1 MAPPTRFPRQE
12 GVTAIAADQLT
23 VFSGAVI
30 GRRRSAEGAV
40 VARQRS
46 SGPPTAEQ
54 GFWGPQGAPIPTGC
68 IHFDADSLVIGI
80 DDAVFKPGDRIL
92 ECRLKAWVE
101 AVELPMGLPE
111 AIDQPIEPVAKDP
124 RLRLKP

>member
-1 MAPPTRFPRQE
+1 MRFPPQE
-12 GVTAIAADQLT
+12 RFTAIAADQLP

-40 VARQRS
+40 VARQRF

-54 GFWGPQGAPIPTGC
+54 GFWGPQRAPISTGC
-68 IHFDADSLVIGI
+68 IHFDPDSLVIGI

-101 AVELPMGLPE
+101 TVELPMGLAE
-111 AIDQPIEPVAKDP
+111 AIDQPIEPFAQHP
-124 RLRLKP
+124 RLGVQP